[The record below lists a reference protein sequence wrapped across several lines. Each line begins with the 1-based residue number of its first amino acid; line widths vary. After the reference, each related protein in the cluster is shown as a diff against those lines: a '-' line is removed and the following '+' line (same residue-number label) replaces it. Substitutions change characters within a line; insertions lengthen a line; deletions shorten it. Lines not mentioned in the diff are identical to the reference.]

1 MKVISIANIK
11 GGVGKTTTAINLAA
25 ALIKKRKKVL
35 LVDIDPQFNLTRS
48 LGMTD
53 HPKDSLHTIIR
64 KKAFGDK
71 SRLTD
76 ALINSSHL
84 PLIPSSLE
92 LANAEFELSGVNGR
106 ENILSQLVRPL
117 KKYDYVFIDCPPTL
131 GTLTINALVASD
143 FVLIPLQAEFLPLKG
158 ARSFLKHF
166 ESIRKLNKKLK
177 LLAFVIT
184 KYDDRKKINRQIKEE
199 IETEFSKEKVFKT
212 LIRKDI
218 TLAKAQRKGLDIFS
232 YDRHSTAAI
241 DYNNLATEF
250 LSKVN
255 S

>member
-25 ALIKKRKKVL
+25 ALKKKGKKVL
-35 LVDIDPQFNLTRS
+35 LIDVDPQFNLTRS

-53 HPKDSLHTIIR
+53 HTKDSIHTIIR

-71 SRLTD
+71 TRLTD
-76 ALINSSHL
+76 AMTNFSHL

-92 LANAEFELSGVNGR
+92 LANAELELSSLNGR
-106 ENILSQLVRPL
+106 ENILSKLIQPL
-117 KKYDYVFIDCPPTL
+117 KSYDYVFIVCPPSM
-131 GTLTINALVASD
+131 GMLTINAMVASD

-158 ARSFLKHF
+158 AKSFLKHF
-166 ESIRKLNKKLK
+166 ESFRKLNKKIE

-199 IETEFSKEKVFKT
+199 LETEFSKEKVFKT

-218 TLAKAQRKGLDIFS
+218 ALVKAQRKGMDIFS
-232 YDRHSTAAI
+232 YDRRSIGAI